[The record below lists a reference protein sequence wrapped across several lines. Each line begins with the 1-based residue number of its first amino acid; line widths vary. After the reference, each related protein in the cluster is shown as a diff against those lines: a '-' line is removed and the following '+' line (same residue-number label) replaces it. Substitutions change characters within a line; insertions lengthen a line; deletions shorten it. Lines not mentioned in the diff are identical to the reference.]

1 MSANSIHVEE
11 KSGVIITNSSLSVL
25 TKDTPESEILF
36 TIIRIPT
43 YGEKI
48 FTP

>member
-11 KSGVIITNSSLSVL
+11 KSGVVITNSSLSVL
-25 TKDTPESEILF
+25 AKDTPENDILF

-43 YGEKI
+43 YGENM